1 MKPNGK
7 TFVVR
12 MVLFAVCA
20 VCLLSDLAKAETV
33 RGTFKLPAKAY
44 WGRMLLQ
51 PGEYQFTVDTE
62 SAAPIITVR
71 SEATGSSYMILSS
84 GLSDAGA
91 GVGSSLELA
100 ESEAG
105 MYVRTIYL
113 KDPGVALAFSMPK
126 VGMGKLAS
134 SAPAVTPS
142 GTH

>member
-33 RGTFKLPAKAY
+33 RGTFKLPVEAY
-44 WGRMLLQ
+44 WGRALLQ
-51 PGEYQFTVDTE
+51 PGDYEFTVDTE
-62 SAAPIITVR
+62 SAARIITVR
-71 SEATGSSYMILSS
+71 SKATGSSYMMLSS
-84 GLSDAGA
+84 ALSDMSGGA
-91 GVGSSLELA
+91 GSSLELA
-100 ESEAG
+100 QTEAG

-113 KDPGVALAFSMPK
+113 KDPGVALAFSTPK
-126 VGMGKLAS
+126 VAMRKLAA
-134 SAPAVTPS
+134 SAPATTPS